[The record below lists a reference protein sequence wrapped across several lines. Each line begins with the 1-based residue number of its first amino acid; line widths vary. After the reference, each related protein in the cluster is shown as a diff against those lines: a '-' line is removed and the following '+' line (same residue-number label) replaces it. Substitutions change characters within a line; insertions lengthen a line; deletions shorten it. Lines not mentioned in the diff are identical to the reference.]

1 MLEVPADSETVF
13 NTLANFERYV
23 SDTSSTFMVSDIFNF
38 SYEKLIPTVRSAKI
52 NRLSDTKVK
61 AQYSLSR
68 FRLQANII
76 QTVIPE
82 QVSNTRDF
90 VSLLSK
96 TIVSLILEYYKV
108 FFG

>member
-1 MLEVPADSETVF
+1 MVTVEQVSSYSKFLQIAQLCSKLLLTSKGKEVPLTIV
-13 NTLANFERYV
+13 RY
-23 SDTSSTFMVSDIFNF
+23 SCSF

-52 NRLSDTKVK
+52 NRISELKVK

-82 QVSNTRDF
+82 QVSDYSF
-90 VSLLSK
+90 PFLFSF
-96 TIVSLILEYYKV
+96 IVLM
-108 FFG
+108 